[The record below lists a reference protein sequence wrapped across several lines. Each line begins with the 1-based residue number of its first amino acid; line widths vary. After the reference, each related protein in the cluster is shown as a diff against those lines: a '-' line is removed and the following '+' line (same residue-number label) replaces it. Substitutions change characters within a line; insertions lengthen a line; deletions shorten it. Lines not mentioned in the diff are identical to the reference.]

1 MCRYG
6 YARVSSK
13 GQQRDGYGLDVQ
25 VAELRAHGCT
35 DVREEVYTGVTVD
48 RPVLNALL
56 AEVVAG
62 DTIVFP
68 RIDRVARSTKE
79 GIEFFEEME
88 ARGVEVE
95 VLGLGVMAGGPMSV
109 AFRTIALVFAQLDH
123 DQIVDRLAAGREQA
137 RAERPDYRE
146 GRRPKEYDREL
157 FMELLARVNSG
168 GMTATA
174 AAGELG
180 VGRTTWYKLVSRYNN
195 MEKAV
200 GAR

>member
-79 GIEFFEEME
+79 GIEFF
-88 ARGVEVE
+88 
-95 VLGLGVMAGGPMSV
+95 
-109 AFRTIALVFAQLDH
+109 
-123 DQIVDRLAAGREQA
+123 
-137 RAERPDYRE
+137 
-146 GRRPKEYDREL
+146 
-157 FMELLARVNSG
+157 
-168 GMTATA
+168 
-174 AAGELG
+174 
-180 VGRTTWYKLVSRYNN
+180 
-195 MEKAV
+195 
-200 GAR
+200 